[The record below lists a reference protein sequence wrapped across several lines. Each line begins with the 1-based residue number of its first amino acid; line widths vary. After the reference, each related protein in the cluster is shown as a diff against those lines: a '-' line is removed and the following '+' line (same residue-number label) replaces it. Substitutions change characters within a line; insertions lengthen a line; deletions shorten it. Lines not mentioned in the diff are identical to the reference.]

1 MNELVDF
8 EKELERLNKELAAA
22 EKDRDFFGSKL
33 NNEAFVA
40 KAPVHV
46 VEAQRESYKKA
57 ADKIALLEAS
67 IADIKSKM

>member
-8 EKELERLNKELAAA
+8 QKELERLSKELAAA

-33 NNEAFVA
+33 NNEAFMA
-40 KAPVHV
+40 KAPEKV
-46 VEAQRESYKKA
+46 VAVQRESYQKA
-57 ADKIALLEAS
+57 VDKIALLEAS